1 MPAGLTELTDAEAFV
16 ASTSKFIRPARREF
30 TVPDALSGQYV
41 TAVGVVTAV
50 ELSEAQQ
57 TALQDAIELITGV
70 TQAKVLIGPT
80 RLSLDRMPTDTVD
93 TDYQFK
99 VQIGLQVDAQAVPIA
114 P

>member
-1 MPAGLTELTDAEAFV
+1 MPDG
-16 ASTSKFIRPARREF
+16 
-30 TVPDALSGQYV
+30 LSGQYV
-41 TAVGVVTAV
+41 TAVGVVTNV

-57 TALQDAIELITGV
+57 VTLQDAIEAIAGV

-99 VQIGLQVDAQAVPIA
+99 VQIGHAS
-114 P
+114 